1 MLQWRNW
8 TATKAKLFE
17 FSLFNGNHE
26 IVDKACKKSK
36 QVTCF
41 YLKILEKHVVFISP
55 TKVLN
60 CNFFFFNL

>member
-41 YLKILEKHVVFISP
+41 YFLLEDFREACCLH
-55 TKVLN
+55 
-60 CNFFFFNL
+60 